1 MNCNKNSILIQSG
14 YDHCS
19 SDWNHILRAGIDCVT
34 PHQVTCRDTFQASP
48 PHRLSEEWGV
58 RSDLLLQHLRQI
70 TGRLVSS
77 LHKLNLIRDS
87 FKWSLIFLMDH
98 LGYFIGE
105 ICDADVDQVLH
116 QIIIFNIKMAV
127 FKQWSQF
134 LLQCRDYREWPRW
147 GGCWRWLWGW
157 RRMKTFDRILQ
168 LSCSRGLGLWE
179 NLERTF
185 PPVYT
190 YL

>member
-1 MNCNKNSILIQSG
+1 MTTAAVIEIIYCGLVLTVLPPTKWPVGTHSRPHLSYRQTEEWFIVTTSQTNHRQADLQSHNLNSIRG
-14 YDHCS
+14 
-19 SDWNHILRAGIDCVT
+19 
-34 PHQVTCRDTFQASP
+34 
-48 PHRLSEEWGV
+48 
-58 RSDLLLQHLRQI
+58 
-70 TGRLVSS
+70 
-77 LHKLNLIRDS
+77 S
-87 FKWSLIFLMDH
+87 FKWSLIFSMDH

-157 RRMKTFDRILQ
+157 RRMKTFDKILK
-168 LSCSRGLGLWE
+168 LSYPRD
-179 NLERTF
+179 LE
-185 PPVYT
+185 
-190 YL
+190 L